1 LATWNKVKKLL
12 LIIFLVYYS
21 FAVSAQTSVPS
32 TDPLI
37 SSCHFSN
44 ATFPEFCDFIFRETG
59 VKVYYQDSWIDSL
72 TVSLDADQISVK
84 DAVETSLKNT
94 GLQVSEWNGG
104 LVILPGEKLLSR
116 LPDFKTGKEQENIT
130 GKEGESLTQSEAR
143 YLTGRKADVTQTI
156 RIGKNGKT
164 GTKGTVT
171 IRGRITEQQTGE
183 PVIGATMYIEELKSG
198 TSTDQDGFLSM
209 VIKPGTYTA
218 VFAYVGLER
227 KKYQLEVLSEGDFN
241 IEMQNTVI
249 QMKEVV
255 VVGDRQ
261 MNIRFTDP
269 GLEKISAK
277 NIKEIPTMMGERDI
291 LKISEMLPGIVTV
304 GEGSSGLNVRGGN
317 YDQNAFFINK
327 IPIYNTSHLF
337 GFFPAFN
344 ADIIKDFSIYKG
356 HIPAQ
361 YGGRLSSV
369 FNIIA
374 RQGNRKR
381 FSLRGGV
388 SPFAAT
394 LLVEGPVKKD
404 VSSFMV
410 SGRYLYSDWILQQID
425 DPVIRT
431 SKAGFSD
438 FSASWNYDFKKSQL
452 FVFGYYS
459 HDEFQLSDLS
469 RYKYDNAGASVSFSH
484 NFSTAVRGEFVLAG
498 AQYAFSTIDEQEE
511 VSAFRQEYKIG
522 DYRFSADFTHELT
535 AKNTL
540 EYGAGLTFYKL
551 DRGTVE
557 PYGINSLR
565 LPVSLGQEQ
574 GIESAIYI
582 SDAYEILPWLNL
594 NAGFRLTLFNP
605 MGPQTVYTYQE
616 GLPMDP
622 RFVEDSLNFASGEAI
637 KWYLEPDFRIALNI
651 RTDADGTVKL
661 AFNQMH
667 QNLFMMNNTIAI
679 SPNAQW
685 ILADYHLSPAKSNQ
699 FSAGMFRNFPL
710 SGWETSLEAYYKT
723 TIDYPEFIDGAD
735 FLNNPHVETTVL
747 PGNQKAYGI
756 EFLLRRNNRK
766 LEGWLAYTW
775 SRSIVQVN
783 GDQPWDQINEGEAYP
798 ANYDIPH
805 VINTVVN
812 YHFNRRVTA
821 SGILTYQTG
830 RPVTYPVSVY
840 YINGIPFLD
849 YSDRNEYRIPDY
861 FRVDLSLTIEGS
873 LRKKKL
879 LHHSLI
885 FSVYNLTGRDNP
897 YSVYYKVEN
906 GKIKSYQYSVIGVP
920 IFTATWLFKLGNYA
934 SD

>member
-1 LATWNKVKKLL
+1 VKKLL
-12 LIIFLVYYS
+12 PAIFL
-21 FAVSAQTSVPS
+21 FCFS
-32 TDPLI
+32 TAFTANASSNGPDSLI
-37 SSCHFSN
+37 TCHFNN
-44 ATFPEFCDFIFRETG
+44 ASFREFCNYIFSETG
-59 VKVYYQDSWIDSL
+59 VRIYYMESWADS
-72 TVSLDADQISVK
+72 ISVNV
-84 DAVETSLKNT
+84 DAENLPVISVVEKALENT
-94 GLQVSEWNGG
+94 GLEVSVWNNN
-104 LVILPGEKLLSR
+104 LVILPGEKLPEQ
-116 LPDFKTGKEQENIT
+116 LPDYSPVNEKQGVS
-130 GKEGESLTQSEAR
+130 ESEAELLTQSEAR
-143 YLTGRKADVTQTI
+143 YLTGRRADVAKTI
-156 RIGKNGKT
+156 RIGNNGKT
-164 GTKGTVT
+164 ATRSTVT
-171 IRGRITEQQTGE
+171 IRGRIIEEQTGL
-183 PVIGATMYIEELKSG
+183 PVMGATMFIEELKSG
-198 TSTDQDGFLSM
+198 TASDPEGFLSM
-209 VIKPGTYTA
+209 VLKPGIYTA

-227 KKYQLEVLSEGDFN
+227 EKYQLEVISDGDFTVQ
-241 IEMQNTVI
+241 MQRTVI

-277 NIKEIPTMMGERDI
+277 SIKQIPTMMGERDI

-356 HIPAQ
+356 HIPAK

-388 SPFAAT
+388 SPVAAN
-394 LLVEGPVKKD
+394 LLVEGPLKKD

-410 SGRYLYSDWILQQID
+410 SGRYLYSDWILRQID
-425 DPVIRT
+425 DPVIRN

-459 HDEFQLSDLS
+459 HDEFRLSDLN

-484 NFSTAVRGEFVLAG
+484 NFSTAVRGEFVLTG
-498 AQYAFSTIDEQEE
+498 AQYKFNTIDQQEE
-511 VSAFRQEYKIG
+511 VAAYQQDYKIG
-522 DYRFSADFTHELT
+522 DYRFTADFTHDLT
-535 AKNTL
+535 SKNYL
-540 EYGAGLTFYKL
+540 EYGAGLTFYDL
-551 DRGTVE
+551 DRGTVT
-557 PYGINSLR
+557 PYGANSLR
-565 LPVSLGQEQ
+565 MPVELGQEQ
-574 GIESAIYI
+574 GMESALYI
-582 SDAYEILPWLNL
+582 SDVYDILPWLNI
-594 NAGFRLTLFNP
+594 NAGFRLSLFNP
-605 MGPQTVYTYQE
+605 LGPQTVYTYRE
-616 GLPMDP
+616 GMPKTGN
-622 RFVEDSLNFASGEAI
+622 FIEDTLNYSSGEAI
-637 KWYLEPDFRIALNI
+637 KWYFEPDFRIALNM
-651 RTDADGTVKL
+651 RTDADGSVKI

-667 QNLFMMNNTIAI
+667 QNMFLLNNTIAI

-685 ILADYHLSPAKSNQ
+685 ILADYHLGPAKTSQ
-699 FSAGMFRNFPL
+699 LSAGVFRTFPL
-710 SGWETSLEAYYKT
+710 SGWETSLEAYYKLT
-723 TIDYPEFIDGAD
+723 DNYPEFIDGAD
-735 FLNNPHVETTVL
+735 FLNNPHVETSVL
-747 PGNQKAYGI
+747 PGNQEAYGI
-756 EFLLRRNNRK
+756 EFLLRRNGRK

-775 SRSIVQVN
+775 SRSIVQVD
-783 GDQPWDQINEGEAYP
+783 GEKPWDKINEGNAFP

-805 VINTVVN
+805 VVNAVIN
-812 YHFNRRVTA
+812 YHFSRRVTA
-821 SGILTYQTG
+821 SSVMTYQTG

-840 YINGIPFLD
+840 YIDGVPFLD

-861 FRVDLSLTIEGS
+861 FRVDLSLTIEGN
-873 LRKKKL
+873 LRRNKL

-885 FSVYNLTGRDNP
+885 FSLYNVTGRDNP
-897 YSVYYKVEN
+897 YSVYFKVEN

-920 IFTATWLFKLGNYA
+920 IFTVTWLFKLGNYA